1 MRYVDHQ
8 SVELQEGG
16 SYALYTAWFLW
27 SKAEFS
33 LRKTNQ
39 ILSKLLSGIQV
50 ENPTEVSFLTEHQ
63 LSKAGIKNA
72 PFEIYM
78 QAFSVLAPM
87 LVPWSCS
94 NEHQEGAVH
103 G

>member
-1 MRYVDHQ
+1 MEVM
-8 SVELQEGG
+8 
-16 SYALYTAWFLW
+16 LYTQHGFFDLKR
-27 SKAEFS
+27 SS

-87 LVPWSCS
+87 LVP
-94 NEHQEGAVH
+94 
-103 G
+103 